1 LLQGGSSQ
9 DFCMKDLDHAILLK
23 LNPTNQSKVISFL
36 GRNWAAIF
44 LILMLILFS
53 FLGKNFFTLKNY
65 TTIVLGVTSLLLLA
79 SGETF
84 VIISGGIDLSIGFVM
99 GFVCVSSAIIM
110 RDLHAA
116 GYSQA
121 ISIVVGSSFGLFLG
135 LIPGLINGLLI
146 AKLKVPP
153 FIATLGMWGVA
164 NGMAWRLCDGFPIGF
179 LPSQVRE
186 IGMAYLAYFS
196 SKKGFLFFHRPVLTE
211 RSDILNLVKIVPLPV
226 LLITIILVIFA
237 FILSRTK
244 FGLHTY
250 AIGGKL
256 DAAIRAGINV
266 PRHLIKVYMI
276 SSFFA
281 SCAGVLLVFK
291 LNIGVHTQYTS
302 SYELFAIAAVVIGG
316 ASLMGGTGSIWGTVI
331 GVLLIGT
338 LNNGFMMVGLPIFYR
353 YIAIGCILI
362 ISVLIDQFF
371 PELVHRD

>member
-1 LLQGGSSQ
+1 
-9 DFCMKDLDHAILLK
+9 MKDLDHAILLK